1 MKLLKISIIDTNIQ
15 SISYKD
21 KEGVITSITSTK
33 KSASPRL
40 LDAFADLA
48 ATLAGYYEVADIISI
63 LRASDLSITH
73 KEDQIDKVA
82 MRYIGCPA
90 LGERAYSFG
99 SILRSW
105 LNPEDIALIELV
117 QSLAIDLCKP
127 YGDQIPL
134 LPLPLIEAKREREM
148 CLIGGEA

>member
-1 MKLLKISIIDTNIQ
+1 MKLLKISIIDTEIK
-15 SISYKD
+15 SISYED
-21 KEGVITSITSTK
+21 EDEVITSFTYTK
-33 KSASPRL
+33 KSTSPRL

-48 ATLAGYYEVADIISI
+48 ATLARYYEVADIISI

-134 LPLPLIEAKREREM
+134 PLLPLPLIEAKREREM
-148 CLIGGEA
+148 CLIGE